1 MVAHFNELAFD
12 ILSNSTKSIRVM
24 DEYWLTLARP
34 DNREIFWG
42 EGNAGKHMAH
52 PGLEVFDAM
61 VHQCL
66 TIVLASLSS

>member
-61 VHQCL
+61 VHQWL
-66 TIVLASLSS
+66 TMVLASLSS